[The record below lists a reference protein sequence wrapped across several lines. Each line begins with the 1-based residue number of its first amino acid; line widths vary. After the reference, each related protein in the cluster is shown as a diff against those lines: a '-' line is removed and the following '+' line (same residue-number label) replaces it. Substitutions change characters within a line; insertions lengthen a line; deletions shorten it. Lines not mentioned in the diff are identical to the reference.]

1 MTDPARDFL
10 EAGADLIPHKPEAA
24 TMRELEDLF
33 LIVDAAREK
42 FGEAIKATSEK
53 TGYSSPAIRKAVRA
67 TVKDRIGEAAREV
80 LEVAELLNL
89 EPGDGHGRKW
99 RD

>member
-42 FGEAIKATSEK
+42 FGEAIKATAEK
-53 TGYSSPAIRKAVRA
+53 TGYSSSAIRKAVRA
-67 TVKDRIGEAAREV
+67 TVKDKIGEAARGARSGRTAESGAWRRAR
-80 LEVAELLNL
+80 EKVA
-89 EPGDGHGRKW
+89 
-99 RD
+99 